1 MKLYA
6 PQSTLIITLMSYDRD
21 FCAVFVL
28 FGCAIMLEGK
38 LHTPKSSE
46 VPVSIDVMLCV
57 SVCLSVRPSVCLI
70 MSACCICIYTYLYIP
85 CFYIHTY
92 IRTYMCIHANTCYS
106 LQVFAVLGFAG
117 VFGNQVSSL
126 FTSFIYTHDQTLIP
140 PQLFYTLGVHFVG
153 SNVTV
158 IINVS
163 QYTLLLKCSYHQDY
177 YCCCISKCSQ
187 SGVQCSPSSLALRA
201 FHHSTRYAL
210 LCTLHYK

>member
-1 MKLYA
+1 MCNNVGGKA
-6 PQSTLIITLMSYDRD
+6 THPKIIRSSSKYH
-21 FCAVFVL
+21 CNVVCVCVL
-28 FGCAIMLEGK
+28 VC
-38 LHTPKSSE
+38 P
-46 VPVSIDVMLCV
+46 
-57 SVCLSVRPSVCLI
+57 SVCLSYYECMLC
-70 MSACCICIYTYLYIP
+70 MYLCIFVYTMFLM
-85 CFYIHTY
+85 YIH
-92 IRTYMCIHANTCYS
+92 TYMCIHANTCYS

-126 FTSFIYTHDQTLIP
+126 FTSFICIHNQTFIP
-140 PQLFYTLGVHFVG
+140 LQLLYTLGVHFVG
-153 SNVTV
+153 ANVTA

-163 QYTLLLKCSYHQDY
+163 QYALLLKCSYHQD